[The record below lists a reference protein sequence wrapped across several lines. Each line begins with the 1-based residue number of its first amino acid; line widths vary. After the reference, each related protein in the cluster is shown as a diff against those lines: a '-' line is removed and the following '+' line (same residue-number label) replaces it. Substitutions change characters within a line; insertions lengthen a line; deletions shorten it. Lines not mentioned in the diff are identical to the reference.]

1 MEAGRQAGAAARG
14 LAVNYEV
21 AEKKGESVR
30 VGLRETGEGLYE
42 ISLDGKT
49 VHVDAVRSGRNIYS
63 IIEDGQ
69 QFEAM
74 VDEKGAHGFDV
85 LVSGRI
91 FHLEVIDERSKLLA
105 GSAAAV
111 VSGPQT
117 VVAEMPGKVVKLNVA
132 VGAEVRERQ
141 GIVIVEAM
149 KMENEIPSPV
159 AGIVREIAVVEG
171 QTVEAGATL
180 FVVEPPAA

>member
-1 MEAGRQAGAAARG
+1 
-14 LAVNYEV
+14 VNYEV
-21 AEKKGESVR
+21 AEKKGESRR
-30 VGLRETGEGLYE
+30 VALRETGEGRYE
-42 ISLDGKT
+42 ITLDGKT
-49 VHVDAVRSGRNIYS
+49 VHVDAVRSGANIYS

-74 VDEKGAHGFDV
+74 LDEKGAHGFDV
-85 LVSGRI
+85 MVGGRI

-111 VSGPQT
+111 ASGPQT
-117 VVAEMPGKVVKLNVA
+117 VTAEMPGKVVKVHVA

-141 GIVIVEAM
+141 GIVVVEAM
-149 KMENEIPSPV
+149 KMENEIPSPID
-159 AGIVREIAVVEG
+159 GIVREIAVAEG

-180 FVVEPPAA
+180 FVVEPPPAA

>member
-1 MEAGRQAGAAARG
+1 M
-14 LAVNYEV
+14 NYEV
-21 AEKKGESVR
+21 GEKKGASVR
-30 VGLRETGEGLYE
+30 VSLRETGEGLYE
-42 ISLDGKT
+42 ITLDGKT
-49 VHVDAVRSGRNIYS
+49 VHVDAVRSNPNIYS

-85 LVSGRI
+85 SVGGRI
-91 FHLEVIDERSKLLA
+91 FHLEAIDERSKLLA
-105 GSAAAV
+105 SSAAIV

-117 VVAEMPGKVVKLNVA
+117 VVAEMPGKVVKVNVA
-132 VGAEVRERQ
+132 LGASVRERQ

-149 KMENEIPSPV
+149 KMENEIPAPIDGV
-159 AGIVREIAVVEG
+159 VKEIAVTEG

-180 FVVEPPAA
+180 FVVEPPKA

>member
-1 MEAGRQAGAAARG
+1 
-14 LAVNYEV
+14 VNYEV
-21 AEKKGESVR
+21 VEKRRAGVR

-42 ISLDGKT
+42 ITLDGKT
-49 VHVDAVRSGRNIYS
+49 VHVDAVRSGPNIYS

-85 LVSGRI
+85 MVGGRI
-91 FHLEVIDERSKLLA
+91 FHLEVIDERSQLLA
-105 GSAAAV
+105 GSAASVA
-111 VSGPQT
+111 SGPQT
-117 VVAEMPGKVVKLNVA
+117 VTAEMPGKVVKVNVA

-149 KMENEIPSPV
+149 KMENEIPSPIDGV
-159 AGIVREIAVVEG
+159 VRQIAVSEG
-171 QTVEAGATL
+171 QTVEAGAML
-180 FVVEPPAA
+180 FVVEPPAAA